1 MSTLVYFQKD
11 CEKLKQFLSNFGEK
25 KNNKYL
31 QENLYVEI
39 ETAVCE
45 EHKPNFSGCAP

>member
-1 MSTLVYFQKD
+1 MIVK
-11 CEKLKQFLSNFGEK
+11 KLNSFWAILGK